1 MDGLAQDTDLM
12 KRLVAFS
19 GLTPA
24 AVAKRAG
31 IAASTVNRPF
41 NGTATTRLG
50 RAALDKLIAAFPN
63 FPGWEE
69 YGAGLIVRPPSPA
82 AEPAQDL
89 VQIDKINM
97 AYGLGGTFIDN
108 EAIEAEKVTF
118 SRSWLRAYTHSA
130 PELLFTTD
138 GSGDS
143 MEPTISDHDIVICD
157 RGQVRLDQVKSDK
170 LWACI
175 FGGVGMIKRLRPMPD
190 GRVRIMSDNQLVRDD
205 YASDGDLHIV
215 GRVVAVVK
223 RH

>member
-1 MDGLAQDTDLM
+1 
-12 KRLVAFS
+12 
-19 GLTPA
+19 
-24 AVAKRAG
+24 
-31 IAASTVNRPF
+31 
-41 NGTATTRLG
+41 
-50 RAALDKLIAAFPN
+50 
-63 FPGWEE
+63 
-69 YGAGLIVRPPSPA
+69 
-82 AEPAQDL
+82 

-118 SRSWLRAYTHSA
+118 SRSWLRAFTHSA

-143 MEPTISDHDIVICD
+143 MEPTISHHDIVICD

>member
-1 MDGLAQDTDLM
+1 MDRLAEDTQLIR
-12 KRLVAFS
+12 RLVEFTQ
-19 GLTPA
+19 LKPA
-24 AVAKRAG
+24 ALAKRAG
-31 IAASTVNRPF
+31 VAVTTVNRPY
-41 NGTATTRLG
+41 NGNSPSRLG
-50 RAALDKLIAAFPN
+50 RAALEKLQAAFPE

-69 YGAGLIVRPPSPA
+69 YGLGPIVRSPPPA
-82 AEPAQDL
+82 VEPTQDL

>member
-31 IAASTVNRPF
+31 IAASTVNRPL

>member
-130 PELLFTTD
+130 PEFLFTTD

-143 MEPTISDHDIVICD
+143 MEPTISDHDIVIWG
-157 RGQVRLDQVKSDK
+157 RGQVRLNQVKSDK

-175 FGGVGMIKRLRPMPD
+175 FGGVGRIKRLRPMPD